1 MNNKTM
7 PAKDVAESTKATQIK
22 DSPMAANLPDLNL
35 PDLRIEGAVA
45 TVTFRRAA
53 QANRLGPD
61 DLEALAAHIETVNQ
75 NTGVLVLVLRG
86 EGKYFCSGYDIGQ
99 IGLNRVVDFET
110 VVNSVED
117 ARPITIA
124 RIHGGVYGGGTDLSL
139 ACDFRIG
146 TPATDMFMPA
156 ARLGLHFYPR
166 GMERYVSRLGL
177 DQAKRLFLTAERI
190 DAREMK
196 SIGFLTELVEADA
209 LDLRTDALAKTLCSM
224 APLAITGMKRHLNR
238 IATGKLNLGE
248 LKADM
253 ALAGASEDLKEGR
266 KAWLEKRSPNFRGC

>member
-1 MNNKTM
+1 MNAMNDKTM
-7 PAKDVAESTKATQIK
+7 PSKASESA
-22 DSPMAANLPDLNL
+22 LPDLKI
-35 PDLRIEGAVA
+35 DGAVA

-75 NTGVLVLVLRG
+75 NRAVVVLVIRG

-99 IGLNRVVDFET
+99 IGLNRVVDFEA
-110 VVNSVED
+110 VVNAVED
-117 ARPITIA
+117 ARPVTIA
-124 RIHGGVYGGGTDLSL
+124 RIQGGVYGGGTDLSL

-146 TPATDMFMPA
+146 TPATEMFMPA

-190 DAREMK
+190 NAQEMK
-196 SIGFLTELVEADA
+196 AIGFLTELVEADA
-209 LDLRTDALAKTLCSM
+209 LDERTQALTNTLCSM
-224 APLAITGMKRHLNR
+224 APLAITGMKKHLNH
-238 IATGKLNLGE
+238 IATGKLNLGD

-253 ALAGASEDLKEGR
+253 ARAGASEDLKEGR
-266 KAWLEKRSPNFRGC
+266 QAWLEKRVPNFKGY